1 MVYMYLSVICIFF
14 LLISPS
20 DIIGIKEVTLILE
33 ISSQCDIK
41 HIMLL
46 PIKTIV
52 LKKSFEGLN
61 KHYH

>member
-33 ISSQCDIK
+33 IISQCDIK

-52 LKKSFEGLN
+52 LKN
-61 KHYH
+61 KF

>member
-33 ISSQCDIK
+33 IISQCDIK

-52 LKKSFEGLN
+52 LKKKF
-61 KHYH
+61 